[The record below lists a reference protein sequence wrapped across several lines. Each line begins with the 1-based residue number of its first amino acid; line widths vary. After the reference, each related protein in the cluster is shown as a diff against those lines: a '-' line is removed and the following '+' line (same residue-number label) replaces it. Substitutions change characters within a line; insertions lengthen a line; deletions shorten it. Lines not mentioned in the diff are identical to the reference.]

1 MSMFPF
7 AENMISPQ
15 AKENPFLALM
25 PGMEPLQKTT
35 ESFMKGMGVP
45 DIPKLP
51 AMPFAPMATDA
62 GAIEANIETMMKAVP
77 GFEGMPNLASHPMA
91 AMAAGAAVSMGA
103 TSQMMGA
110 MFGTMTGMMD
120 NAVRMQKATRDI
132 SPFAPPALD
141 GVNPLK
147 FEWAFGMGEPTAE
160 APAPAAK
167 TASKPAPKAKAE
179 ATAKTAVTA
188 KAKPAAK
195 TAPKPEVKAEAT
207 VAAKP
212 AKAAKAEA
220 APAPATEPKAPTRK
234 VNGTAKAKA
243 GTKASETSVVRLVP
257 KAEPV
262 AAVPARPG
270 GPASA
275 ADIMPEDF
283 KQPVKAEK
291 PAKPDDLKMIA
302 GVGPKLEQVLNG
314 LGIWTFAQIADW
326 TANEVAWVDDYLQ
339 FKGRIERDDWI
350 AQAAALAKGGRDEYV
365 KQFGKEP
372 R

>member
-45 DIPKLP
+45 DMPKLP
-51 AMPFAPMATDA
+51 SMPFSPMAADA

-110 MFGTMTGMMD
+110 MFGAMTGMMD

-147 FEWAFGMGEPTAE
+147 FEWAFGTGEANIE
-160 APAPAAK
+160 AAK
-167 TASKPAPKAKAE
+167 PVKKAVAKAAPKAKA
-179 ATAKTAVTA
+179 KTVV
-188 KAKPAAK
+188 KA
-195 TAPKPEVKAEAT
+195 APKSEVKAEAT

-212 AKAAKAEA
+212 AKASNVKAA
-220 APAPATEPKAPTRK
+220 APAPAAAPKAPAK
-234 VNGTAKAKA
+234 KANGTAEGKAA
-243 GTKASETSVVRLVP
+243 EAPVVRLVP
-257 KAEPV
+257 SAEPV
-262 AAVPARPG
+262 ASVPARPG
-270 GPASA
+270 GPATV

-283 KQPVKAEK
+283 KQPAKAEK

-302 GVGPKLEQVLNG
+302 GVGPKLESVLNG
-314 LGIWTFAQIADW
+314 LGIWTFEQIADW

-365 KQFGKEP
+365 KKFGKEP

>member
-35 ESFMKGMGVP
+35 ETFMKGMGVP
-45 DIPKLP
+45 DMPKVP
-51 AMPFAPMATDA
+51 EVPFSSMVPDV

-77 GFEGMPNLASHPMA
+77 GFEGMPNLVNHPMA

-103 TSQMMGA
+103 TSQMMGT
-110 MFGTMTGMMD
+110 MFGAMTGMMD

-147 FEWAFGMGEPTAE
+147 FEWAFGMGEATAQ
-160 APAPAAK
+160 AKAPAAK
-167 TASKPAPKAKAE
+167 PASKRKAE
-179 ATAKTAVTA
+179 TAAKTAIAA

-195 TAPKPEVKAEAT
+195 AAPKTEVKAVAA
-207 VAAKP
+207 VAAKTVKAP
-212 AKAAKAEA
+212 KAKAAT
-220 APAPATEPKAPTRK
+220 PAPAAEPTPKAPTKK
-234 VNGTAKAKA
+234 VNGTAEA
-243 GTKASETSVVRLVP
+243 SVVRLVP

-262 AAVPARPG
+262 APVAPVPARPG
-270 GPASA
+270 GPALA

-302 GVGPKLEQVLNG
+302 GVGPKLESVLNG

-365 KQFGKEP
+365 KKFGKEP

>member
-1 MSMFPF
+1 
-7 AENMISPQ
+7 MISPQ

-35 ESFMKGMGVP
+35 ETFMKGMGVP
-45 DIPKLP
+45 DVPKLP
-51 AMPFAPMATDA
+51 EVPFSSMVPDV
-62 GAIEANIETMMKAVP
+62 GAIEANIETIMKAVP

-103 TSQMMGA
+103 TSQMMGT
-110 MFGTMTGMMD
+110 MFGAMTGMMD

-147 FEWAFGMGEPTAE
+147 FEWAFGMGEALAE
-160 APAPAAK
+160 AGAPAARTVK
-167 TASKPAPKAKAE
+167 AAPKPKAE
-179 ATAKTAVTA
+179 PAV
-188 KAKPAAK
+188 KAKP
-195 TAPKPEVKAEAT
+195 
-207 VAAKP
+207 
-212 AKAAKAEA
+212 
-220 APAPATEPKAPTRK
+220 
-234 VNGTAKAKA
+234 TAKAKA
-243 GTKASETSVVRLVP
+243 TPKAEAKAEASAPEKPIKAPKVKAAAPAPVSAIEPAPKVPTRKTNGTAEVKAAKASVVRLVP
-257 KAEPV
+257 SAEPI
-262 AAVPARPG
+262 ADVPARPG
-270 GPASA
+270 GPASV

-283 KQPVKAEK
+283 KQPAKVEK

-302 GVGPKLEQVLNG
+302 GVGPKLESVLNG
-314 LGIWTFAQIADW
+314 LGIWTFAQIAQW

-339 FKGRIERDDWI
+339 FKGRIGRDDWI

>member
-7 AENMISPQ
+7 ADNMISPQ

-35 ESFMKGMGVP
+35 ETFMKGMGVP
-45 DIPKLP
+45 DVPKLP
-51 AMPFAPMATDA
+51 EVPFSSIVPDV
-62 GAIEANIETMMKAVP
+62 GAIEANIETIMKAVP
-77 GFEGMPNLASHPMA
+77 GFEGMPNLANHPMA

-103 TSQMMGA
+103 TSQMMGT
-110 MFGTMTGMMD
+110 MFGAMTGMMD

-147 FEWAFGMGEPTAE
+147 FEWAFGIGEATAE
-160 APAPAAK
+160 AKAPAAK
-167 TASKPAPKAKAE
+167 TAAKPAPKRKAE
-179 ATAKTAVTA
+179 TTAKTAVAA
-188 KAKPAAK
+188 KAKPGAK
-195 TAPKPEVKAEAT
+195 AAPKSEAKAQAPVATKPVKVKAAAPAAEPAPAAPAKNSNGVAEVKAAD
-207 VAAKP
+207 A
-212 AKAAKAEA
+212 
-220 APAPATEPKAPTRK
+220 
-234 VNGTAKAKA
+234 
-243 GTKASETSVVRLVP
+243 SVVRLVP

-262 AAVPARPG
+262 ASVPARPG
-270 GPASA
+270 GPVSA
-275 ADIMPEDF
+275 AEIMPEDF
-283 KQPVKAEK
+283 KQPTKSEK
-291 PAKPDDLKMIA
+291 PANPDNLKMIA
-302 GVGPKLEQVLNG
+302 GVGPKLESVLNG
-314 LGIWTFAQIADW
+314 LGIWTFAQIAAW

-365 KQFGKEP
+365 KMFGKEP

>member
-35 ESFMKGMGVP
+35 ESFMKGMGVSNM
-45 DIPKLP
+45 PKLP
-51 AMPFAPMATDA
+51 PMPFSPMMADA
-62 GAIEANIETMMKAVP
+62 DAIEANIETMMKAVP
-77 GFEGMPNLASHPMA
+77 GFEGMPNLATHPMA

-103 TSQMMGA
+103 TSQMMGT
-110 MFGTMTGMMD
+110 MFGAMTGMMD

-147 FEWAFGMGEPTAE
+147 FEWAFGTGEATAE
-160 APAPAAK
+160 AKAPAAK
-167 TASKPAPKAKAE
+167 TAATPAPKRKAE
-179 ATAKTAVTA
+179 TAVKTAVAA

-195 TAPKPEVKAEAT
+195 AAPKSGVKADATAAPKPVKAPK
-207 VAAKP
+207 V
-212 AKAAKAEA
+212 KAA
-220 APAPATEPKAPTRK
+220 APAPAAAPKASAK
-234 VNGTAKAKA
+234 KANGTAEAKA
-243 GTKASETSVVRLVP
+243 AETSVVRLVP
-257 KAEPV
+257 SAEPV
-262 AAVPARPG
+262 ASVPARPG

-283 KQPVKAEK
+283 KQPSKAEK

-302 GVGPKLEQVLNG
+302 GVGPKLESVLNG
-314 LGIWTFAQIADW
+314 LGIWTFGQIAEW

-365 KQFGKEP
+365 KKFGKEP